1 MSNEVNEL
9 KNALKT
15 AETRVNVLESELAKK
30 TEVLENTEKLLE
42 NSQQQ
47 YKEMLMRISEMSQQK
62 QGGDDQ
68 ETEELRKQVQIS
80 NAQIENQTNMIS
92 QQRGEIETLQIENEK
107 LKKSLRFHSE
117 RDFYTGK
124 QNCQNSGEKVQKTVY
139 QLREAQEDVLDLK
152 AENENLKLQISK
164 LRKEEKEWSECASN
178 VFEELTSTFKL
189 SKLFPRSDSVMQRS
203 CLLDLVKELANNE
216 KYNFSAKTRANTKTH
231 QYEREETER
240 ERYRANRR
248 VCGHVDDYPEYCD
261 YDSSDYRQKYI
272 RAKQSL
278 GRVTEK
284 CDHMLDMMDGTNY
297 RRYNYCAEPLY
308 QGYNSRDYMYSS
320 PPERYERRRNFEQ
333 YRNEET
339 YQSDK
344 GFNFTSKPTKKE
356 NKYSNTTLKAHR
368 KELGDCVKELH
379 GITKQIKSDYQEMF
393 Q

>member
-62 QGGDDQ
+62 QGGDEKD
-68 ETEELRKQVQIS
+68 TEELKKQIQIS
-80 NAQIENQTNMIS
+80 TAQIENQTNVIS
-92 QQRGEIETLQIENEK
+92 QQRSEIEALQIENEK

-164 LRKEEKEWSECASN
+164 LKKEEKEWSDCASTI
-178 VFEELTSTFKL
+178 FEELTTTFKL
-189 SKLFPRSDSVMQRS
+189 NRLFPRSDSVMQRS

-216 KYNFSAKTRANTKTH
+216 KYNFTTKTKTTTKTQ
-231 QYEREETER
+231 QYEREEYDR
-240 ERYRANRR
+240 DRFRPNRR
-248 VCGHVDDYPEYCD
+248 VCGHIDDYD
-261 YDSSDYRQKYI
+261 YESSDYRQKYI

-284 CDHMLDMMDGTNY
+284 CDHMLDMMEGSNY
-297 RRYNYCAEPLY
+297 RRPFYGNEPLY

-320 PPERYERRRNFEQ
+320 PPPERYERRQNFEQ
-333 YRNEET
+333 FRNEET
-339 YQSDK
+339 YQSDR
-344 GFNFTSKPTKKE
+344 GFNFTSKPNKKE
-356 NKYSNTTLKAHR
+356 NKYSNTTLKTHR
-368 KELGDCVKELH
+368 KELGKCVKELH
-379 GITKQIKSDYQEMF
+379 GITKQIKNDYQEMF